1 MLPASLGSFA
11 ISPAAHSCAALY
23 APPLLQT
30 LHEIMYQQRVMEDL
44 PAAQFLYSF
53 VVQRQRPALPP
64 PPICRSGD
72 AQGERQSFGG
82 DINVD
87 LDEANALIVEILISS
102 CWQHSADARPS
113 MTSVVD
119 SLESV
124 ETSLDLATRAESR
137 KYDRAQD
144 RTEPATTQSEATR
157 WQPQR
162 LKTALSAMPFFKRRS
177 RYRGPMA
184 GRSSD

>member
-1 MLPASLGSFA
+1 
-11 ISPAAHSCAALY
+11 
-23 APPLLQT
+23 
-30 LHEIMYQQRVMEDL
+30 MYQQQVREDL
-44 PAAQFLYSF
+44 EAVHFLHSF
-53 VVQRQRPALPP
+53 VVLQERPALPP
-64 PPICRSGD
+64 PPIRRSAN
-72 AQGERQSFGG
+72 AQQGKRQSFGG
-82 DINVD
+82 DVD
-87 LDEANALIVEILISS
+87 VDADEANALIVEILISS